1 MLDCYLGG
9 NFFTFP
15 ILENCS
21 PDLFIWQLDR
31 GLLLAGV
38 NCKFVCVHVCKIEGE
53 HVCVVYM
60 LIICVCVY
68 ACTHIIMCGCRD
80 ICIHVYTCE

>member
-15 ILENCS
+15 ILENCC
-21 PDLFIWQLDR
+21 PDLFIWQLDC
-31 GLLLAGV
+31 LLLAGV

-60 LIICVCVY
+60 
-68 ACTHIIMCGCRD
+68 
-80 ICIHVYTCE
+80 HVYVCMHVHI